1 MIQNYLKIAWRNLVK
16 NKMYGLINIGGLAA
30 GMAVAMVIG
39 LWVYDEV
46 SYNRSHKN
54 YEHIAQVYRRNTE
67 PLEQKTD
74 SYVGMPQPVAS
85 VLKEKY
91 GHLFKHVILLWWD
104 ASYTLRAGGNSF
116 AKTGQFIEDGVID
129 MLSLKMINGSAGSL
143 NDPRAIIVSES
154 TAKSLFGDKDP
165 INQSVSVNNN
175 LDVTVTG
182 VYADIASNSVFG
194 HIEFFGNLD
203 GLKTTNETLKAN
215 ENNWGNAGC
224 RIFVQTEDHVSI
236 EQANAAIADLYLKD
250 TPEDVARHSKKYK
263 TTVWLHHMKDWYLN
277 SEFKDGQPAGGRIT
291 FVWLFAII
299 GVFVLFLACI
309 NFVNLSTA
317 RNEKKAKEVGIRKA
331 IGSMRSQ
338 LVSQFLSEA
347 FLVVFLALVIALMLV
362 TATLSPF
369 NELAQKSISLPYNN
383 IYFWL
388 AIFIFLT
395 VTAFLSGLYP
405 AFYLSSFRPVKALK
419 GSPRLGKST
428 ALSRRI
434 LVVMQVTVSMVL
446 IIGTIVVY
454 QHIQYAQDRP
464 VGYDRER
471 LVHISNDADFE
482 RSKWVM
488 KEELLAAGA
497 AEHVAFAS
505 SPVTAIWD
513 NWGGFTWKGKNPDA
527 ESNFAVTLVDEDY
540 GKTIQWNLLQ
550 GRDFSRDFGTDND
563 GVIINRAAAN
573 YLGLENPVGE
583 FITQRS
589 NNQQRQIIGV
599 VDDVIMESPY
609 EPVRPAFY
617 WLEKN
622 RRDYLG
628 ETLIKL
634 PPGVS
639 VSDALAKIKS
649 IQNEL
654 APSSPFVYSFV
665 DEEYDKKFK
674 SEQRVGKLA
683 MVFAFMA
690 VFLSC
695 LGLFGLASFVSEQK
709 TKEIGVRKV
718 VGASTFSIWSLLS
731 KEFIALVLVSFVM
744 AIPVAYYYLHRWLS
758 TYNYHTDINPT
769 VFIYARASDQNEHW
783 LPTIKQCQPGN
794 TPHHPP
800 TCKDLPRA
808 APRCSKGLIK
818 TTGISAHAPQINQL
832 DHYIPTRH
840 RSALEDLS
848 PPAVR
853 G

>member
-1 MIQNYLKIAWRNLVK
+1 MLFVKAMIQNYLKIAWRNLLK
-16 NKMYGLINIGGLAA
+16 NKMYGLINMGGLAM
-30 GMAVAMVIG
+30 GMAVAMLMG

-46 SYNRSHKN
+46 SYNRSHES

-74 SYVGMPQPVAS
+74 SYFGMPQPVAR
-85 VLKEKY
+85 VLAQKY

-104 ASYTLRAGGNSF
+104 ASYTLRVGENSF

-129 MLSLKMINGSAGSL
+129 MFSLKMINGNAESL
-143 NDPRAIIVSES
+143 KDPRAIIVSES

-175 LDVTVTG
+175 LGVTVTG
-182 VYADIASNSVFG
+182 VYADIASNSIFSQ
-194 HIEFFGNLD
+194 IQFFGNLD
-203 GLKTTNETLKAN
+203 GLKVTNENLKAN

-224 RIFVQTEDHVSI
+224 RIFVQTADHVSI

-250 TPEDVARHSKKYK
+250 TPEDVALHSKKYN
-263 TTVWLHHMKDWYLN
+263 TTLWLHHMKDWYLKT
-277 SEFKDGQPAGGRIT
+277 ELKDGKPAGGRIT

-347 FLVVFLALVIALMLV
+347 FLVVFLALVIALILV
-362 TATLSPF
+362 TVTLSPF
-369 NELAQKSISLPYNN
+369 NALAEKSISLPYKN
-383 IYFWL
+383 IYFWI

-395 VTAFLSGLYP
+395 VTVFLSGLYP

-434 LVVMQVTVSMVL
+434 LVVTQVTVSIVL

-454 QHIQYAQDRP
+454 QQIQYAQDRP
-464 VGYDRER
+464 VGYEREG
-471 LVHISNDADFE
+471 LVQISNDADFE
-482 RSKWVM
+482 KNKWVM
-488 KEELLAAGA
+488 KDELLAAGA
-497 AEHVAFAS
+497 AEHVGFSS

-527 ESNFAVTLVDEDY
+527 ESNFTVTFVDEDY

-550 GRDFSRDFGTDND
+550 GRDFSRDFGTDRD
-563 GVIINRAAAN
+563 AVIINKAAAN

-589 NNQQRQIIGV
+589 NNRQRQIIGV
-599 VDDVIMESPY
+599 VDDVVMASPY
-609 EPVRPAFY
+609 EPVRPGFY
-617 WLEKN
+617 WLDKN
-622 RRDYLG
+622 NLG
-628 ETLIKL
+628 QMLIKL

-639 VSDALAKIKS
+639 VGDALEKIKS
-649 IQNEL
+649 IQSEL

-665 DEEYDKKFK
+665 DKEYDKKFK
-674 SEQRVGKLA
+674 SEQRIGKLA
-683 MVFAFMA
+683 LVFAIMA
-690 VFLSC
+690 IFLSC
-695 LGLFGLASFVSEQK
+695 LGLFGLASFVAEQK

-718 VGASTFSIWSLLS
+718 VGASIFNIWSLLS
-731 KEFIALVLVSFVM
+731 KEFIALVLISFVL
-744 AIPVAYYYLHRWLS
+744 AIPVAYYYLNRWLS
-758 TYNYHTDINPT
+758 TYTYHTDINPL
-769 VFIYARASDQNEHW
+769 VFIYAAGGVLVITLLTVSFHS
-783 LPTIKQCQPGN
+783 IK
-794 TPHHPP
+794 
-800 TCKDLPRA
+800 A
-808 APRCSKGLIK
+808 AIANPVKSL
-818 TTGISAHAPQINQL
+818 
-832 DHYIPTRH
+832 
-840 RSALEDLS
+840 RSE
-848 PPAVR
+848 
-853 G
+853 